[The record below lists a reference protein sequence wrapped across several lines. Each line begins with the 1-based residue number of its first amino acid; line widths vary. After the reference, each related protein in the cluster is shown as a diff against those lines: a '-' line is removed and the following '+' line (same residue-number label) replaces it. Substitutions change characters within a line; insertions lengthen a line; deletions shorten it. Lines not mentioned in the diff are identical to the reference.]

1 MHDISIIT
9 TVAAA
14 FTSAWLLGLLTQ
26 RLQLSPIVGYLLAG
40 ILLGPHTPGI
50 VANQDVAQQLAE
62 VGVILLMFDVGL
74 HFSVKD
80 LWAVRAI
87 AIPGAIGQSLVATLV
102 VAGLL
107 LTLGLSLKTGVIVG
121 IALSVAS
128 TVVLMRVLMDARA
141 LNSPA
146 GHAAVG
152 WLLVE
157 DVLTVLVLVLIPI
170 IAQPPS
176 GGASVW
182 ATVLWTLAK
191 LAMLVVLA
199 LVVGPRVI
207 PWILVQVARQRSRE
221 LFTLTVL
228 VLSVAIAAGS
238 FLLFGASMALAAF
251 LAGMVVGQSP
261 VSHQAASDTLPIRH
275 AFSVLFFVSV
285 GMLFDPKFLLI
296 EPWMILVV
304 LFVILIVKPLAA
316 LGIVSLLGYPARTA
330 LTIAIGL
337 AQIGEFSF
345 IVATLARQFDL
356 MPEVASSALVAGAL
370 ISITLNPL
378 LFRALPVVEARLRAI
393 PWVWRLLNARAE
405 HRLEH
410 VNQEVAAVIDE
421 QAGDGRRTAIVVGY
435 GPVGQGVDRLLRE
448 AGVDTVIVDLNMET
462 ILDLKRQK
470 RKAVYGDASSETI
483 LRQAGI
489 LKATHFILTLPHST
503 DRFAVVSAARQLNSR
518 IRILVRARYL
528 SERGD
533 LNQAGASA
541 VVFEEAEAGLALARL
556 VLTET
561 GASPTDA
568 RHAIRNLREQLT

>member
-26 RLQLSPIVGYLLAG
+26 RLRLSPIVGYLLAG
-40 ILLGPHTPGI
+40 ILLGPNTPGI
-50 VANQDVAQQLAE
+50 AADVDVARQLAE

-74 HFSVKD
+74 HFSIKD
-80 LWAVRAI
+80 LWRVRAI
-87 AIPGAIGQSLVATLV
+87 AIPGAIGQSLFATLV
-102 VAGLL
+102 GAVLL
-107 LTLGLSLKTGVIVG
+107 LQLGFPLQTGVVVG

-128 TVVLMRVLMDARA
+128 TVVLMRVLMDARV

-170 IAQPPS
+170 FAQPQ
-176 GGASVW
+176 ASDASIW
-182 ATVLWTLAK
+182 TTVLWTLTK

-221 LFTLTVL
+221 LFTLSIL

-238 FLLFGASMALAAF
+238 YLLFGASMALAAF

-285 GMLFDPKFLLI
+285 GMLFDPRFILSEPLILLAVLTV
-296 EPWMILVV
+296 ILVA
-304 LFVILIVKPLAA
+304 KPLAA
-316 LGIVSLLGYPARTA
+316 LAIVSLLGYPARTG

-337 AQIGEFSF
+337 SQIGEFSF
-345 IVATLARQFDL
+345 IVATLAHQFKL

-370 ISITLNPL
+370 LSITLNPL
-378 LFRALPVVEARLRAI
+378 LFHALPAIEARLRAT
-393 PWVWRLLNARAE
+393 PWAWRMLNARAE
-405 HRLEH
+405 RRLDRINHE
-410 VNQEVAAVIDE
+410 AAAAIDE
-421 QAGDGRRTAIVVGY
+421 QSGDGRRLAIVVGY
-435 GPVGQGVDRLLRE
+435 GPVGQAVDRLLRD
-448 AGVDTVIVDLNMET
+448 AGIETVIVDLNMET

-483 LRQAGI
+483 LKQAGI
-489 LKATHFILTLPHST
+489 HKATHFILTLPHST
-503 DRFAVVSAARQLNSR
+503 DRFAVVSTARQLNAG

-561 GASPTDA
+561 GASRANA
-568 RHAIRNLREQLT
+568 RHAIRSLREHLT